1 ADGSAQG
8 GRGGRRVELINVAKF
23 LVTEVVFGGVPAPG
37 QEGEGGAGGN
47 GPFEGKPS
55 VEFIVL
61 LQQGICKDAADLLPM
76 VGPVGVRQRSSCIR
90 KLLRQ
95 IGGRGAIPPL

>member
-1 ADGSAQG
+1 QG
-8 GRGGRRVELINVAKF
+8 GHGSRRVELINVSEHLSSK
-23 LVTEVVFGGVPAPG
+23 VVFGGVPTPG
-37 QEGEGGAGGN
+37 QKGEGGAGGN

-76 VGPVGVRQRSSCIR
+76 VGPVGVRKRSSCIR